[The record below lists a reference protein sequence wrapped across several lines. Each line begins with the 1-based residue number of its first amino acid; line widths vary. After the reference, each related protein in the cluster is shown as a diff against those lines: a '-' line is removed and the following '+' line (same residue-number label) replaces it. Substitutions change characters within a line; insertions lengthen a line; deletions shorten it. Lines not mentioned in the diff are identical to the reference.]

1 MKICPYA
8 ASCIDAIFQQIY
20 VKILFRQ
27 KHCFVTTRFIV
38 RLSLFFIFELLLV
51 LSSFKICSAFKI
63 VDLYSIITW
72 ISMYSNNVTHTLS
85 WLKSTPPFYSNWPIN
100 IIDYQQPLS
109 WRQIFPCQYIHV
121 YYIHLY
127 SIVKQD

>member
-20 VKILFRQ
+20 VKFFFWQ
-27 KHCFVTTRFIV
+27 KHCLILQDLLFVCPY
-38 RLSLFFIFELLLV
+38 FFFELLLV

-72 ISMYSNNVTHTLS
+72 IFMYSNNVTHTLS